1 MGEFWWTEVN
11 IYFVSSLALEWFS
24 QQILR
29 WILCPPWHGIGLFN
43 TCWDAFC
50 LLSDMGRV
58 WSIHVDLYLLAWD
71 GISHNILRWI
81 LGPRFRGRLQS
92 IQVDIHCVLPGM
104 RCFCQQKFKYIS
116 SHCWHGRGLIKT
128 IWDTHSVIDEMGWV
142 WSTHIEIHFV
152 FSLAWAGFGLSELSY
167 IFCPRWHGMGLVNAR
182 QDIFWV
188 RAGMEGQHML
198 WYILCPRWHGSVLV
212 NNAAMNFVSTHPIL
226 GMT

>member
-1 MGEFWWTEVN
+1 MH
-11 IYFVSSLALEWFS
+11 FVSSL
-24 QQILR
+24 
-29 WILCPPWHGIGLFN
+29 
-43 TCWDAFC
+43 T
-50 LLSDMGRV
+50 
-58 WSIHVDLYLLAWD
+58 WD
-71 GISHNILRWI
+71 GFGQYMLICIYWHEMGLVITFWDEFWVHTFMDACSQSKLRYI
-81 LGPRFRGRLQS
+81 VFSLARDVFG
-92 IQVDIHCVLPGM
+92 
-104 RCFCQQKFKYIS
+104 QQKLKYIS